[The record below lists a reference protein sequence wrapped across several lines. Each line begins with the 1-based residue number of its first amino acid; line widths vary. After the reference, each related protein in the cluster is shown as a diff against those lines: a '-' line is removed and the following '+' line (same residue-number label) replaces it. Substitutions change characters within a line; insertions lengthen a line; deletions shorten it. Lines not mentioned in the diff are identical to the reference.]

1 MRRAKILATGMY
13 VPDFVVTNDLLQQV
27 MDTSDAWITQ
37 RTGIKERRVI
47 PDTYKMLQQ
56 LARASDKEA
65 FIKQLYE
72 RGLDGNIDAEMTT
85 SDLALAA
92 TEMAL
97 KQAGMSPLDLDLIIQ
112 TSVVPD
118 YTFPG
123 VACVLAERLGLTST
137 PTFSLNQGCAGFI
150 FALSMADQYI
160 RTGVYHTILVVGA
173 ELLSSMFE
181 YSNRGRDMS
190 VLFSDGAGAAILVPA
205 EADEP
210 SGIISHHLH
219 TDGTLLSKLYAEIC
233 GTTTF
238 PPTVKKKIDADRV
251 RPRMEGRAVF
261 IQAVRRFR
269 EVMQECL
276 QANKLQ
282 LDDIDHFFFHQA
294 NRRIIESVA
303 QGLGIP
309 PEKTY
314 SNIEKYGNTS
324 AASVPILLHEVL
336 QEGHVKRGDLCMFV
350 AFGTGFNWGAT
361 LLRW

>member
-27 MDTSDAWITQ
+27 MHTSDEWIVQ

-56 LARASDKEA
+56 LAQAADKEA

-72 RGLDGNIDAEMTT
+72 HGLDGKIDAEMTT

-92 TEMAL
+92 TQVAL
-97 KQAGMSPLDLDLIIQ
+97 KQANLSPYDLDLIIQ
-112 TSVVPD
+112 TSVIPD

-123 VACVLAERLGLTST
+123 VACVLAEKLGLTST
-137 PTFSLNQGCAGFI
+137 PTFSLNQGCAGFV

-160 RTGVYHTILVVGA
+160 RTGAYNTILVIGA

-205 EADEP
+205 EEDEP
-210 SGIISHHLH
+210 SGILSHHLH
-219 TDGTLLSKLYAEIC
+219 TDGTLLAKLYGEIC
-233 GTTTF
+233 GSTTF
-238 PPTVKKKIDADRV
+238 PPAVKQKIDDDRV
-251 RPRMEGRAVF
+251 RPRMEGRAVYV
-261 IQAVRRFR
+261 QAVRRFR
-269 EVMQECL
+269 EVIQECL
-276 QANKLQ
+276 ESNKLQ
-282 LDDIDHFFFHQA
+282 LDDVDHFFFHQA
-294 NRRIIESVA
+294 NRRIIETIV
-303 QGLGIP
+303 QGLSIP
-309 PEKTY
+309 PEKAY
-314 SNIEKYGNTS
+314 INIEKYGNTS
-324 AASVPILLHEVL
+324 AASVPILFHEVL
-336 QEGHVKRGDLCMFV
+336 MEGRVQRGDLCMLV